1 MVELLDGCVDGLV
14 ERGDIGEGLMGE
26 VMRLEIAPDGFD
38 VVEFGSVFGQPLDG
52 EPVRP
57 RREGREREFADVDRP
72 STSTTGFA
80 GLPGLGP

>member
-1 MVELLDGCVDGLV
+1 MDGLIEV
-14 ERGDIGEGLMGE
+14 RDIGEGLMGE
-26 VMRLEIAPDGFD
+26 VMGLEVAPDEFN

-52 EPVRP
+52 KPVRP